1 MLDGIDQENRR
12 YLEKLN
18 DDFKEGGIN
27 LPEEKR
33 QRVIALSRE
42 ISKLAKDARSNI
54 DEDKSGIEVDAKEL
68 INLQRDQ
75 VKILKKSDKPGQ
87 VWLPLKS
94 N

>member
-1 MLDGIDQENRR
+1 MLDGIDHENRR

-68 INLQRDQ
+68 VNLQRDQ
-75 VKILKKSDKPGQ
+75 VKILKKSDKPG
-87 VWLPLKS
+87 
-94 N
+94 